1 MAPPRPR
8 STSVGSR
15 AARRRPASANTL
27 WTDDELRSSVD
38 IYVLLLR
45 LQMQGSDDK
54 SEPVAQ
60 SLLSGPLAL
69 RNSAAIR
76 YRMRNISAVVRG
88 LGVPTLFD
96 FSPAESVG
104 TGVRSRIRSMLLD
117 HRDFARL
124 LSPMRRSRDD
134 DRRDAFAA
142 LRILKDRIA
151 EIEQELAWSGHNNPP
166 ERITSEGLDRDQ
178 FRQAVADVEML
189 EMQLQTPE
197 PDPKAVEQSSSRL
210 VQFALSIGKW
220 LGRRAT
226 GFTDAALKTGATIL
240 VVKVAGLMPAIADA
254 VESVA
259 RAIGH

>member
-88 LGVPTLFD
+88 LGVP
-96 FSPAESVG
+96 
-104 TGVRSRIRSMLLD
+104 
-117 HRDFARL
+117 
-124 LSPMRRSRDD
+124 
-134 DRRDAFAA
+134 
-142 LRILKDRIA
+142 ILKDRIA

-226 GFTDAALKTGATIL
+226 GFADAALKTGATIL
-240 VVKVAGLMPAIADA
+240 VVKIAGLMPAIADA